1 MQSYRLPFWSRWR
14 QGNGGPPASIAN
26 GSGHMFPES
35 NGTSRESGTPL
46 FASLAD
52 FEEIY
57 LGALVPDAKR
67 GYSILKIAEMLQ
79 SGFIRSLSADVK
91 RNSVL
96 MALEAA
102 GFSLEEVLQDAG
114 ARQRA
119 LCAYESMQQKRLDEV
134 AAQEAQKAV
143 EVQAELEHINAEY
156 AARLKTSRDEVARL
170 QERFKA
176 WQASK
181 TAETQRL
188 TDAVAQCVAQGR
200 NMEVVTSVMERVS
213 VSDDR
218 RRPQMAPQL
227 APQMALS
234 ANSE

>member
-119 LCAYESMQQKRLDEV
+119 LCAYESMQQKRLM
-134 AAQEAQKAV
+134 K
-143 EVQAELEHINAEY
+143 LRRKRPR
-156 AARLKTSRDEVARL
+156 RLSKYKRSSNTSTPSTPLV
-170 QERFKA
+170 
-176 WQASK
+176 SK
-181 TAETQRL
+181 PAGTKSHACRNGSKP
-188 TDAVAQCVAQGR
+188 GR
-200 NMEVVTSVMERVS
+200 R
-213 VSDDR
+213 R
-218 RRPQMAPQL
+218 RRPKP
-227 APQMALS
+227 S
-234 ANSE
+234 ASPTPSRSAWRKAETWKWLLP